1 MGGKAFQNT
10 QRVTRTDVFNV
21 LVDLGHT
28 LRVGN
33 QFMGKALGS
42 GGVSTTSGDIDI
54 NVDARKHDFATIH
67 SKLLEL
73 LGPDN
78 VKARPGNN
86 QIFTSYPIPNT
97 TGDQRVQVDFMFSN
111 HPEWQEFS
119 YASPGDQSAFKGLF
133 RTELIKAAVAFNSD
147 WVLMEEGEMVARVG
161 PTFFHD
167 RGIIWRYRFRPY
179 KRNSTQR
186 VKALAET
193 SEEAFLEMFPDARR
207 ATNTVILTEEGV
219 YELLFD
225 RAKLDLIEHDVFF
238 SYETLQPALKENYDA
253 GSYHTIMQLYLE
265 RLNSLKVE
273 IPDAIMDEIQNGA
286 GV

>member
-1 MGGKAFQNT
+1 MGGKAFSNT
-10 QRVTRTDVFNV
+10 RRVTRTEVFNV
-21 LVDLGHT
+21 LVNLGHT

-42 GGVSTTSGDIDI
+42 AGVSDTSGDIDI
-54 NVDARKHDFATIH
+54 NVDARKHSFADFN
-67 SKLLEL
+67 SKLLIL

-97 TGDQRVQVDFMFSN
+97 VDDQRVQVDFMFSE
-111 HPEWQEFS
+111 HPRWQEFS

-147 WVLMEEGEMVARVG
+147 WILMEEGEMVARVG

-186 VKALAET
+186 VKSLVEAN
-193 SEEAFLEMFPDARR
+193 EEAFLEMFPSARR

-225 RAKLDLIEHDVFF
+225 RVPQDVLADDVFF
-238 SYETLQPALKENYDA
+238 SYETLQPALKNHYDA
-253 GSYHTIMQLYLE
+253 GSYHSIMQLYRE

-273 IPDAIMDEIQNGA
+273 IPEAIMHEIQNGS